1 MSTADTT
8 TSGQRDRADRGPSEP
23 ADAGGQTAETRES
36 ITGWLFS
43 LPSLA
48 LLTVFMIVPFAL
60 AIGLSFTNERLI
72 SPLPTTF
79 VGLDNYSALLSDSEF
94 YRALVNNV
102 LFAAF
107 VVPVQTVLALW
118 LAILVDRPLR
128 GVKIYRTVYFMPIV
142 VVMAVA
148 ATVWRLLYEPDTG
161 VINDVLGFLT
171 FDTLQPEWLR
181 STTWALPAIVIMSIW
196 QGVGFQMVII
206 LAGLQG
212 IPAVLYEAAR
222 VDGASRWQQFRYVTL
237 PQLRNTLIFV
247 VTVTA
252 ILAFRLFDQ
261 VWVMT
266 QGGPRNSTITMLFQM
281 VEVGFG
287 QQAIA
292 RGSAIAVVF
301 FIIVLALTLIQRR
314 FIKEEREIA

>member
-1 MSTADTT
+1 MSTAGTAATT
-8 TSGQRDRADRGPSEP
+8 RGGGASAPSPEEAPGRRNARA
-23 ADAGGQTAETRES
+23 RENL
-36 ITGWLFS
+36 TGWLFT

-48 LLTVFMIVPFAL
+48 LLSVFLIVPFAL
-60 AIGLSFTNERLI
+60 AIGLSFTDQRLI

-79 VGLDNYSALLSDSEF
+79 VGFDNYTALFSDNVF
-94 YRALVNNV
+94 FRALVNNA
-102 LFAAF
+102 LFAAV
-107 VVPVQTVLALW
+107 VVPVQTALALW

-128 GVKIYRTVYFMPIV
+128 GVKIYRTIYFMPIV

-148 ATVWRLLYEPDTG
+148 ATVWRLLYVPDTG
-161 VINDVLGFLT
+161 TINDILGLVT
-171 FDTLQPEWLR
+171 GGAVQPEWLR
-181 STTWALPAIVIMSIW
+181 STTWALPAIAIMSIW

-212 IPAVLYEAAR
+212 IPEVLYEAAE
-222 VDGASRWQQFRYVTL
+222 VDGASKWHQFRYVTL

-261 VWVMT
+261 VYVMT
-266 QGGPRNSTITMLFQM
+266 QGGPRNSTVTMMFHM
-281 VEVGFG
+281 VEVGFS

-301 FIIVLALTLIQRR
+301 FIIVLALTLVQRR
-314 FIKEEREIA
+314 FIREEREIQ

>member
-1 MSTADTT
+1 MSTAEAVG
-8 TSGQRDRADRGPSEP
+8 SGQRTDADRGPSEP
-23 ADAGGQTAETRES
+23 ADAGGRTAKTRES

-43 LPSLA
+43 LPSLG
-48 LLTVFMIVPFAL
+48 LLTVFLIVPFAL

-79 VGLDNYSALLSDSEF
+79 VGFDNYAALLSDSEF

-128 GVKIYRTVYFMPIV
+128 GVKIYRTIYFMPIV

-161 VINDVLGFLT
+161 VINDVLGFVT
-171 FDTLQPEWLR
+171 FDTFQPEWLR

-212 IPAVLYEAAR
+212 IAGVLYEAAR

-301 FIIVLALTLIQRR
+301 FIIVLTLTLVQRR